1 MGPEE
6 GVTSCCSGVS
16 HLFPHVPHIGGH
28 CLCRCLGRFL
38 LALFAAVMAT
48 PLFAAFC
55 HAGVSSANIPLDSSL
70 YRGME
75 KLSGYGLIPSE
86 FRGIRPYSRAEAAR
100 LLVEAE
106 ESLAGREESVPPLAQ
121 ELLRELRNLV
131 PREISLGNEEI
142 SAPLFDVNPFASLR
156 LRYTR
161 LDGLARN
168 FVRQVHDPG
177 GDGVFGIG
185 SGLRPDNPY
194 PSPVWQRGGEGTP
207 LFENNEGVRYGD
219 GNNYHLQWGMEGYVS
234 TWGLLFLE
242 PQFLHSA
249 ETDRLDLRKGYVK
262 LGHGALELEIGR
274 DAAWFGPGYRG
285 ALTLTNNA
293 RNFDLIKLSS
303 PEPVDLGTW
312 GLLKYALLAS
322 RFERTV
328 TDGKEREPYFFAL
341 KLSYKPADAWEIGFN
356 MGKQVGGP
364 GVDNSLGSTLRGIV
378 GGTSDDNSNGL
389 AGFDLRYRASWLRNT
404 EFYGEFS
411 GEDTAKFWPIV
422 ESYVAGIFVPNLTDD
437 GRNDL
442 RFEYFWGNQILY
454 TNGTFPG
461 GYVYQGMPIG
471 HSQGG
476 ATQDF
481 FFRYSHWFSA
491 RTNLALEYI
500 HTQRGVIGKLPGQ
513 EEEQKN
519 AWRGFCRLPIYG
531 DWDAELMYGW
541 EHVNN
546 FNLLPGAERTN
557 QVFALD
563 LSYRY

>member
-1 MGPEE
+1 
-6 GVTSCCSGVS
+6 V
-16 HLFPHVPHIGGH
+16 
-28 CLCRCLGRFL
+28 L
-38 LALFAAVMAT
+38 LAMFVAVTFFT
-48 PLFAAFC
+48 PSC
-55 HAGVSSANIPLDSSL
+55 HAGVASANIPLDSSL
-70 YRGME
+70 YQGLE
-75 KLSGYGLIPSE
+75 KLAGYGLIPSE

-100 LLVEAE
+100 LLTQAE
-106 ESLAGREESVPPLAQ
+106 EALTVQKEAAPPLAH
-121 ELLRELRNLV
+121 ELVKQLRALV
-131 PREISLGNEEI
+131 PREIALQSDAS
-142 SAPLFDVNPFASLR
+142 SAPLFDINPFASIR
-156 LRYTR
+156 LRYTW

-168 FVRQVHDPG
+168 FTRQVHDPG

-207 LFENNEGVRYGD
+207 LFENNEGVRYSDGD
-219 GNNYHLQWGMEGYVS
+219 NFHVQWGMEGYVS

-249 ETDRLDLRKGYVK
+249 ETDRVDLRKGYVK

-303 PEPVDLGTW
+303 PEPVDLGNW

-328 TDGKEREPYFFAL
+328 TNGVEREPYFFAL
-341 KLSYKPADAWEIGFN
+341 KLSYKPVDAWEIGFN

-389 AGFDLRYRASWLRNT
+389 AGFDIRYRASWLRNT

-422 ESYVAGIFVPNLTDD
+422 ESYVAGIFVPNLTGD

-546 FNLLPGAERTN
+546 FDLFPGAERTN